1 MTIKD
6 IAKAMG
12 VSTATVS
19 KALNGYS
26 DINAETAAKIRAFA
40 KEANYHPNIAAR
52 QLKTNSS
59 HNIGVLFVDDTDS
72 GLTHEF
78 FAAILNAA
86 KNEFEKLGYDI
97 TFINHSIGGTEATFL
112 EHAKYRRCD
121 GVLIASIDFKN
132 KEVIELVNSEIPT
145 VTIGYPYTGKSCVLS
160 DDIEGFYKLTKYV
173 IEMGH
178 RRIAIIH
185 GEDTDVTRKR
195 LTGFY
200 RALKEYDIDFLPG
213 YKVEA
218 AYHDTEGSAA
228 ATRKLMDLPDP
239 PTIIMYPDD
248 FAYLGGMAELEKM
261 NLRVP
266 EDISVTGYDGINL
279 SQCLR
284 PQLTTYQQN
293 SEEIGRRSARKL
305 IEHIENCKEAV
316 AEQIRVDGRL
326 IIGKSVADIN

>member
-52 QLKTNSS
+52 QLKINSS

-78 FAAILNAA
+78 FSSILNSA
-86 KNEFEKLGYDI
+86 KIEFEKLGYDI

-121 GVLIASIDFKN
+121 GVLIACVDFEN
-132 KEVIELVNSEIPT
+132 KEVVELVNSDIPT
-145 VTIGYPYTGKSCVLS
+145 VTIDYQYPGKSSVMS
-160 DDIEGFYKLTKYV
+160 DDFEGSYVLTEYLLN
-173 IEMGH
+173 MGH
-178 RRIAIIH
+178 KKIAIIH
-185 GEDTDVTRKR
+185 GEDTGVTRKR
-195 LTGFY
+195 LDGFY
-200 RALKEYDIDFLPG
+200 SALADYGVNIPPEYEIEG
-213 YKVEA
+213 
-218 AYHDTEGSAA
+218 AYHDTKICSE
-228 ATRKLMDLPDP
+228 ATRKLMSLKEP
-239 PTIIMYPDD
+239 PTVIMYPDD
-248 FAYLGGMAELEKM
+248 FAYLGGMSELEKM
-261 NLRVP
+261 GLEVP
-266 EDISVTGYDGINL
+266 KDVSVTGYDGINL

-284 PQLTTYQQN
+284 PQLTTYQQD
-293 SEEIGRRSARKL
+293 SEEIGRRAARKL
-305 IEHIENCKEAV
+305 ISHIEERDVK
-316 AEQIRVDGRL
+316 AEQIKVDGRL
-326 IIGKSVADIN
+326 LPGKSVAKI

>member
-6 IAKAMG
+6 IAKKMG

-59 HNIGVLFVDDTDS
+59 HNIGVLFIDDTDS

-78 FAAILNAA
+78 FSSILNSA
-86 KNEFEKLGYDI
+86 KIEFEKLGYDI

-121 GVLIASIDFKN
+121 GVLIACVDFN
-132 KEVIELVNSEIPT
+132 NAEVIELVNSDIPT
-145 VTIGYPYTGKSCVLS
+145 VTIDYQYPGKSSVMS
-160 DDIEGFYKLTKYV
+160 DDFEGGYVLTEYLLN
-173 IEMGH
+173 MGH
-178 RRIAIIH
+178 RKIAFIH

-195 LTGFY
+195 LDGFY
-200 RALKEYDIDFLPG
+200 SALTDYGVEIPDEYEVDG
-213 YKVEA
+213 
-218 AYHDTEGSAA
+218 AYHDTKVCAE
-228 ATRKLMDLPDP
+228 ATRKLMSLTEP
-239 PTIIMYPDD
+239 PTVIMYPDD
-248 FAYLGGMAELEKM
+248 FAYLGGMSELEKM
-261 NLRVP
+261 GLEVP
-266 EDISVTGYDGINL
+266 RDVSVTGYDGINL

-284 PQLTTYQQN
+284 PQLTTYQQD
-293 SEEIGRRSARKL
+293 SEEIGRKAARKL
-305 IEHIENCKEAV
+305 ISHIEDSKNV
-316 AEQIRVDGRL
+316 PAEQIKVDGKL
-326 IIGKSVADIN
+326 LPGKSVAKI